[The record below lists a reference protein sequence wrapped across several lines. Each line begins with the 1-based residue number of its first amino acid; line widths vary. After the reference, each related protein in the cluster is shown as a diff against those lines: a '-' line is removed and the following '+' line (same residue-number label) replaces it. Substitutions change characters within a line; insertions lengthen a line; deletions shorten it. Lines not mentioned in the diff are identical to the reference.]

1 MKARSEDER
10 ELMSLA
16 ATVPHD
22 DRENIFAKVED
33 LSRPLTIEYLKEVG
47 SDLAEE
53 AEALPLAELG
63 RRMGVVGGTRE
74 APFPI
79 NMGLMFFH
87 PEPWRFFPVT
97 QIDVVWFPEG
107 RGGDRFYEKEF
118 RGPLHEMLR
127 EALGELLKELEL
139 TEDRGT
145 GVPKIVSR
153 NSVGYIEV
161 HRQARQMNI
170 KGRPFNAVYGIESHG
185 GQLPKRH
192 GLSAQSLP
200 HLREITRHRG
210 LQHQLAL
217 RRHLRQ

>member
-33 LSRPLTIEYLKEVG
+33 LSRPLMIEYLKEEG

-118 RGPLHEMLR
+118 RGPLHKMLR

-139 TEDRGT
+139 TEDRDRCAEDR
-145 GVPKIVSR
+145 VEKFSR
-153 NSVGYIEV
+153 L
-161 HRQARQMNI
+161 H
-170 KGRPFNAVYGIESHG
+170 
-185 GQLPKRH
+185 
-192 GLSAQSLP
+192 
-200 HLREITRHRG
+200 
-210 LQHQLAL
+210 
-217 RRHLRQ
+217 